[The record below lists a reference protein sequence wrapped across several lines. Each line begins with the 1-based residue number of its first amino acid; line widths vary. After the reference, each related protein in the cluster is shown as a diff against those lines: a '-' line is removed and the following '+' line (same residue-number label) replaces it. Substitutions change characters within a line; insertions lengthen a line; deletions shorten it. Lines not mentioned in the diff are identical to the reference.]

1 MSRLIDADKLINIL
15 KDRAENEAI
24 CGYLTAYDVTNSII
38 DEIDEQPTAVD
49 VDKVVEQLEEERK
62 LAYADFNKYVEE
74 VSPCLDAEY
83 DDSFQRGLERA
94 IMVDKADVDETNQ
107 TASIQNISH
116 IFEQTQVV
124 PETDA
129 LFFSKV
135 AQAAQKTELYHTET
149 ASTEYTSENVFAK
162 LKHILAAGKL
172 RRYKANGSLI
182 MYVSSDITL
191 SICNKCII

>member
-94 IMVDKADVDETNQ
+94 IRIVKRGGK
-107 TASIQNISH
+107 H
-116 IFEQTQVV
+116 
-124 PETDA
+124 ETD
-129 LFFSKV
+129 
-135 AQAAQKTELYHTET
+135 
-149 ASTEYTSENVFAK
+149 
-162 LKHILAAGKL
+162 
-172 RRYKANGSLI
+172 
-182 MYVSSDITL
+182 
-191 SICNKCII
+191 